1 MTLLNQTRKCHGSL
15 LDLCNTKKRFYVFV
29 LFITLKLNAQEGL
42 TFLATSVSESSR
54 SLGNGLNIFV
64 MLQQAGCFIHTV
76 RGSFMIVEE
85 ASEQQEVLL
94 KD

>member
-1 MTLLNQTRKCHGSL
+1 MPWILARSVQHEEKI
-15 LDLCNTKKRFYVFV
+15 LCICFVYNTKTKC
-29 LFITLKLNAQEGL
+29 A
-42 TFLATSVSESSR
+42 SESSR

-64 MLQQAGCFIHTV
+64 MLQQAGCFIHAV